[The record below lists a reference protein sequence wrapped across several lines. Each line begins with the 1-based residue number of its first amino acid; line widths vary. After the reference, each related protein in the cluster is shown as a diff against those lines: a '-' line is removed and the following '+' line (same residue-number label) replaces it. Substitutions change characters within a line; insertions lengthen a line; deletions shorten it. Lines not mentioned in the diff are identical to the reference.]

1 MPYLLGAQ
9 LKNKALKVSTTCK
22 RITFSMSDDFM
33 SCTYTVQNSILFIL
47 LAIPFLLDSEDWS
60 KEPKDSINKVESE
73 FQPQVLRAKKPILY
87 I

>member
-1 MPYLLGAQ
+1 
-9 LKNKALKVSTTCK
+9 
-22 RITFSMSDDFM
+22 M

-60 KEPKDSINKVESE
+60 KEPEDSINKVESE
-73 FQPQVLRAKKPILY
+73 FQPQVLHAKKPILY